1 MIPTKVKS
9 ALRFFEFRIV
19 FCILGLYDNSYP
31 IFRYTGTAPDGDVS
45 PVNWSRREINVDSVV
60 NGGVFL
66 CLRPGY
72 YHFTAAMNAGGSR
85 TFNRQGIDVWIDKNN
100 APTVSYVRTNV
111 Q

>member
-1 MIPTKVKS
+1 MIPTRVNS
-9 ALRFFEFRIV
+9 TFRFFKISY
-19 FCILGLYDNSYP
+19 LGLYDNSYP
-31 IFRYTGTAPDGDVS
+31 IFRYTGTVRDGDVS

-85 TFNRQGIDVWIDKNN
+85 MFNRQGIDVWIDKNN
-100 APTVSYVRTNV
+100 APTAKDSYVSQN
-111 Q
+111 

>member
-72 YHFTAAMNAGGSR
+72 YHFTAAMSAGGSG
-85 TFNRQGIDVWIDKNN
+85 GIDVWIDQNN
-100 APTVSYVRTNV
+100 KATVKDSYVGQN
-111 Q
+111 